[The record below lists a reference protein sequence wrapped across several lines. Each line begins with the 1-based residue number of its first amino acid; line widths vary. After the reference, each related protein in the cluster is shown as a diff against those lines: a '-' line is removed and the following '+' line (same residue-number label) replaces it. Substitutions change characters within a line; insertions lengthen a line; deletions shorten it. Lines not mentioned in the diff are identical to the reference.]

1 MYQYIFGWIATSLS
15 GLYRIPQIIKL
26 YKNKSADGLSSVSY
40 IIQTTSY
47 SFYILHGVIVEDY
60 PIVAMGS
67 IAIFQNLII
76 LYLYYY
82 FHKKENDEN
91 IIEP

>member
-26 YKNKSADGLSSVSY
+26 YNNKNTDGLSSVSY
-40 IIQTTSY
+40 IIQTSSY

-60 PIVAMGS
+60 PIVTMGC
-67 IAIFQNLII
+67 IAISQNLII

-82 FHKKENDEN
+82 FHKEIDEN
-91 IIEP
+91 IEEV

>member
-60 PIVAMGS
+60 PIVAMGC

-82 FHKKENDEN
+82 FHKENNEDV
-91 IIEP
+91 IEV